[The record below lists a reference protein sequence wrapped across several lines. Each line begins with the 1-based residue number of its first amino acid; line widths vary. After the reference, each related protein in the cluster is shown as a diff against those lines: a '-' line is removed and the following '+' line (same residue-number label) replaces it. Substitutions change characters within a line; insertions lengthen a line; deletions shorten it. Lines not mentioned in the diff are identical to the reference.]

1 MAQLQYSEGL
11 RNRIFKNNRMK
22 TLDEKLQLLQDKVLD
37 TDEKI
42 RIMIMGLG
50 SVGLYLLDYLVSTA
64 DPRMEIIVTGRNYDK
79 MLSDVN
85 IVRTA
90 ATIRRQ
96 MRATIHIEGDCNLE
110 DVDCIVSV
118 LEKWSPDFIVNSSR
132 VYSGLKYG
140 SISWSHLRAYG
151 IWTPLSV
158 KFAKNIM
165 LAYEKADSNAISIN
179 TSYSDAVIP
188 WLKSAGMAYFD
199 FGSGNLN
206 HLIPRMK
213 FFIAEKFGIDNLND
227 IDVTLAVSHFHDVVI
242 SKEGHAEGQ
251 DILLDIKYQGES
263 LDFNK
268 MELLESCKI
277 AMPVDQKRNMMN
289 ASSNFNII
297 FSILDSILNHKRV
310 KIHTPGVF
318 GEIGGYPVIIDSIEY
333 ARAYIDESV
342 FSLDKMRHA
351 NRKSIYLD
359 GIEDVRYGKLTYTDE
374 LIGKIKNEFNC
385 DLTKQVDLS
394 KSNYTANFLVK
405 EVIEK
410 NINA

>member
-1 MAQLQYSEGL
+1 MS
-11 RNRIFKNNRMK
+11 
-22 TLDEKLQLLQDKVLD
+22 TLNDKLQILQNKLLD
-37 TDEKI
+37 TDEKFK
-42 RIMIMGLG
+42 IMIIGLG

-64 DPRMEIIVTGRNYDK
+64 NPRMEIIVVGRNYDK

-96 MRATIHIEGDCNLE
+96 MRAEIHIEGECNLE
-110 DVDCIVSV
+110 DVDNIAEV
-118 LEKWSPDFIVNSSR
+118 LTKWQPDFIVNSSR

-165 LAYEKADSNAISIN
+165 EAYEKADSHAISIN

-213 FFIAEKFGIDNLND
+213 FYIAEKFGIDNLND

-251 DILLDIKYQGES
+251 DILLDIKYQGKT
-263 LDFNK
+263 LDFDK
-268 MELLESCKI
+268 KELLEACKI

-289 ASSNFNII
+289 ASSNFDII
-297 FSILDSILNHKRV
+297 NSILTAILDKKKV
-310 KIHTPGVF
+310 KIHTPGVN
-318 GEIGGYPVIIDSIEY
+318 GEIGGYPFIIDGTGK
-333 ARAYIDESV
+333 AQGYIDETV
-342 FSLDKMRHA
+342 FPLEKMIEA

-359 GIEDVRYGKLTYTDE
+359 GVENVENGVLTYTDE
-374 LIGKIKNEFNC
+374 LIAKVEAEFNEILPKNIC
-385 DLTKQVDLS
+385 LNNSGD
-394 KSNYTANFLVK
+394 TARFLVN
-405 EVIEK
+405 
-410 NINA
+410 NIISPNIAK